1 MSELRQTRLGLILR
15 SSAVPNRSGGSAQR
29 GAASA
34 LTASSRL
41 APVGDFWGITT
52 YGDAVAAIQQ
62 TDNAVTSLD
71 VDITANQAKLPA
83 GFFDAWAAW
92 KGKWVAW
99 RDDHTGQFA
108 GAFWSSPASVMEERN
123 GWQTEL
129 FAWSQQY
136 ESVTKL
142 KASGPPVQKP
152 PEPGPD
158 LTKTI
163 GESVDTFAKTVR
175 YALLA
180 VVGIGV
186 VAGAYV
192 IYKEAQAHVPAG
204 KRHV

>member
-1 MSELRQTRLGLILR
+1 MSYRTNTLGMVLRTAPG
-15 SSAVPNRSGGSAQR
+15 
-29 GAASA
+29 GAANQFA
-34 LTASSRL
+34 A
-41 APVGDFWGITT
+41 VGDFWGLTT
-52 YGDAVAAIQQ
+52 YGDVTAAIQQ

-71 VDITANQAKLPA
+71 VDVQANQAKLPA
-83 GFFDAWAAW
+83 GFLDAWNAW
-92 KGKWVAW
+92 KSKWTAW
-99 RDDHTGQFA
+99 NADHQGQFA
-108 GAFWSSPASVMEERN
+108 NNFWQSPASLMEERN

-129 FAWSQQY
+129 FAWSHQY

-142 KASGPPVQKP
+142 KASGPPVEKP

-192 IYKEAQAHVPAG
+192 IYKEAAAHVPAG
-204 KRHV
+204 KRHA

>member
-1 MSELRQTRLGLILR
+1 MSFHINRLGMVL
-15 SSAVPNRSGGSAQR
+15 RSGGSAQR
-29 GAASA
+29 RQAPTSRTAASA
-34 LTASSRL
+34 LTVASRL

-52 YGDAVAAIQQ
+52 YGDAVSAINQ

-71 VDITANQAKLPA
+71 LDITANQAKLPA
-83 GFFDAWAAW
+83 GFFDAWTAW
-92 KGKWVAW
+92 KTKWLAW
-99 RDDHTGQFA
+99 KADHDGQFA

-129 FAWSQQY
+129 FAWSHQY

-142 KASGPPVQKP
+142 KASGPPVEKP

-158 LTKTI
+158 ITKTI

-204 KRHV
+204 KRAHG